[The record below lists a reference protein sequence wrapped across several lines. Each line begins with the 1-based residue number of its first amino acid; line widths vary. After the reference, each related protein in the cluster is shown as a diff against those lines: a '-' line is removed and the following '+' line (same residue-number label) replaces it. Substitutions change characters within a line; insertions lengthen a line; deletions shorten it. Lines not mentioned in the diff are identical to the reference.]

1 MATKRAARVTKTTAR
16 GKRKSEEDKIIL
28 YDLVEEITGI
38 NRGEYGFDSEE
49 KRLLKC
55 LMI

>member
-1 MATKRAARVTKTTAR
+1 MATKRAARMTKTTAR

-38 NRGEYGFDSEE
+38 NRGEYGFDSE
-49 KRLLKC
+49 KKKGYSNA
-55 LMI
+55 